1 MLPHDRSVF
10 ETNISAVYGRPG
22 RDWLD
27 QLPDRIAELEGLWS
41 ISVGSPY
48 ELSFN
53 YVAPATGPAGQRWV
67 LKLAVPGHPALPREA
82 AALGAYAGGPAVGLV
97 AHDDDRSALLL
108 ERAVPGRTLADLLTR
123 SGMSARADLAATRA
137 TVGVMQALWR
147 EAEDGF
153 RFTDLADYRADVRAH
168 REVHGSTGAI
178 PADLLDQA
186 LAAFDRQ
193 VDSRAELVLCH
204 GDLHQHNVLSAQ
216 VGRGGARATSRNWL
230 AIDPHGV
237 LGDPGF
243 DVGALFYNPIGA
255 SAEQLVR
262 LAPDRVRGISAV
274 LGWPESRVRDW
285 ALFMC
290 VLCEVWTAEDGTP
303 PDGRPL
309 AVARYLTRH

>member
-1 MLPHDRSVF
+1 MF
-10 ETNISAVYGRPG
+10 ESNIAAVYGRPG

-27 QLPDRIAELEGLWS
+27 ELPDRIVELERLWS
-41 ISVGSPY
+41 VRVGSPY

-82 AALGAYAGGPAVGLV
+82 AALQAYAGGPAVGVV
-97 AHDDDRSALLL
+97 AHDDDRAALLL
-108 ERAVPGRTLADLLTR
+108 ERAVPGRSLADLLAR
-123 SGMSARADLAATRA
+123 SGMSPRADLAATRA

-147 EAEDGF
+147 VPEDAS
-153 RFTDLADYRADVRAH
+153 RFTELADYRADIGAH
-168 REVHGSTGAI
+168 VELHGSTGPI
-178 PADLLDQA
+178 PADLLDRA

-193 VDSRAELVLCH
+193 VESPAELVLCH

-216 VGRGGARATSRNWL
+216 VGRGGARSTGRTWL

-262 LAPDRVRGISAV
+262 LAPDRVRGISTA

-290 VLCEVWTAEDGTP
+290 VLSEIWTAEDGTP

-309 AVARYLTRH
+309 AVARYLTQH